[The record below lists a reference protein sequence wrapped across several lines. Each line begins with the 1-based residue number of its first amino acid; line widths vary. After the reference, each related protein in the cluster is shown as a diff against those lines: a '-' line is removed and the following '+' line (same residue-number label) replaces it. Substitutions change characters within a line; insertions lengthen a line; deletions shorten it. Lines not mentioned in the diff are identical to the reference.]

1 MGRDLLYKPPVP
13 VVPQEDEG
21 TKPGAKPG
29 AKPQTRELGS
39 VGKTFE
45 VPAGYTP
52 PAKDAAY
59 KAAYFNKDVSGVG
72 QVNLNQSGAQ
82 ALRGAEAAVDLRKV
96 VLPPPAH
103 SGSPD
108 PERLRMASALMGLD
122 GSIELSFEALMGR
135 QSGWARAKEASAEAI
150 RARILLLEQM
160 VMDRHHALARLRAA
174 AAAAATAISVT
185 VHQAMHPRGNAL
197 EDGTDVVTEGRLLS
211 ERTAGQAE
219 GMHQRIAKMLGLKR
233 AAK

>member
-1 MGRDLLYKPPVP
+1 
-13 VVPQEDEG
+13 
-21 TKPGAKPG
+21 
-29 AKPQTRELGS
+29 
-39 VGKTFE
+39 
-45 VPAGYTP
+45 
-52 PAKDAAY
+52 
-59 KAAYFNKDVSGVG
+59 
-72 QVNLNQSGAQ
+72 
-82 ALRGAEAAVDLRKV
+82 
-96 VLPPPAH
+96 
-103 SGSPD
+103 
-108 PERLRMASALMGLD
+108 MASALMGLD

-197 EDGTDVVTEGRLLS
+197 EDGTDVVTEGRLLI

-233 AAK
+233 GTK